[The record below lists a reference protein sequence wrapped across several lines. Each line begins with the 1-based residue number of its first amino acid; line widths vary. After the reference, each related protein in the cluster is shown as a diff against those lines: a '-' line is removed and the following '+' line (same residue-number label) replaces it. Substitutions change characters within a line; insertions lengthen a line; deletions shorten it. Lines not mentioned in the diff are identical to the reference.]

1 MPTPVPHPLAAASAF
16 AEAHETPWTR
26 DPLREPQRF
35 GVHHDDPSPWNRL
48 RGPVYE
54 RGPCS
59 GVVWQDGVEIASWG
73 QPGRSDQAFSVAK
86 TCLALLAGV
95 AHARGLLPDVD
106 QPVATQLP
114 GIGFDSPHNAPIT
127 WRHLLEQTS
136 EWEGSCFGLP
146 DQVDRWRKVAHDP
159 RPTGGPKG
167 GSRPLQAPGS
177 YWEYNDVRIYQL
189 SLALLH
195 LFREPLQQVMQD
207 ALLQP
212 LGAQDTF
219 RWEGYDDAWI
229 QLDGKRLPCVPGGTH
244 WGGGVTVSARDLAR
258 LGQLMLDGGTHQ
270 GRALLPADWVRR
282 MGQPVAIA
290 PFYGWLVWLNPEG
303 RLFEGASAGA
313 MLMQGAGGHMVWI
326 EPELRAVVVTR
337 WLDPAHQARF
347 IAMTARALHGI

>member
-1 MPTPVPHPLAAASAF
+1 MPTPASQPLALATAF

-35 GVHHDDPSPWNRL
+35 GVHHEDPPPWNRL
-48 RGPVYE
+48 RGPVHP

-59 GVVWQDGVEIASWG
+59 GVVWQRGVEIASWG
-73 QPGRSDQAFSVAK
+73 QPGRSDQTFSVAK

-95 AHARGLLPDVD
+95 AQARGLLPDVD
-106 QPVATQLP
+106 RPVAAQLP
-114 GIGFDSPHNAPIT
+114 GIGFDTPHNAPIT

-159 RPTGGPKG
+159 RPAGGPKG

-177 YWEYNDVRIYQL
+177 YWEYNDVRINQL

-195 LFREPLQQVMQD
+195 LFREPLEQVMQS

-212 LGAQDTF
+212 LGAQDSF
-219 RWEGYDDAWI
+219 RWEGYDNAWI
-229 QLDGKRLPCVPGGTH
+229 MLDGRRLPSVPGGTH
-244 WGGGVTVSARDLAR
+244 WGGGVMVSARDLAR
-258 LGQLMLDGGTHQ
+258 LGRLLLDGGMHQ

-282 MGQPVAIA
+282 MGQPTEIA

-303 RLFEGASAGA
+303 RLFEGASARA
-313 MLMQGAGGHMVWI
+313 MFMQGAGGHMVWVD
-326 EPELRAVVVTR
+326 PELQAVVVTR
-337 WLDPAHQARF
+337 WLDPAHQTRF
-347 IAMTARALHGI
+347 IAMTARALRDN